1 MATSTSS
8 RGIRVAVRGCVL
20 FARLAAEPL
29 RSSLAADGA
38 SAVALSC
45 EDALRARG
53 RIGLLRTAIGEWLS
67 IAAAGIRSRLGRRAV
82 ITGGSG
88 PELPGPGRRSL
99 PDSLAG
105 DLRQAWRAI
114 VATRSTVSIAVLSL
128 ALGIGVNTAVFSIL
142 DALIFR
148 PVPYADAGRL
158 VVLWTYY
165 APGKFSMK
173 GSFTPALVTEWR
185 KQTDLFDRVEASDD
199 RSFIYDG
206 RGGAEMVPG
215 AVVTP
220 GLFTMLGAPARLG
233 RVFADIDGRD
243 GTERHVVVSDRFWR
257 EQLGADRHAIGRE
270 IVLDGNRYDVVGVMP
285 ATFYYPDRARQVWIP
300 YDVAQPPSR
309 LRGQKTSFV
318 PIARM
323 HAGLTRA
330 QTDERVVA
338 RGSELNRL
346 SGGDG
351 QGGARVQTIGELFDE
366 RTSRSLLVL
375 GGAVLFLLLI
385 VCANVANLTLA
396 RSMARG
402 RDLAV
407 RVALGASRAAL
418 FRVALVEHALIGV
431 AGAALGLVVAA
442 GAIASAAAVLPSAM
456 TTQSLNAIDL
466 DGRTLLLLSA
476 ITSFT
481 ILAFGLPPAWLA
493 GRAPAAAALGRDSRT
508 ATGSHTASR
517 LRAALVIVEVALAI
531 VLLVGAALMT
541 RSLVKLQAIDMG
553 LDTDG
558 LMSVTLAMP
567 SAGYSDAAVR
577 DEFTRTLLANLRR
590 QPWITHVSAG
600 VLPPNERS
608 IVVGPIEFDD
618 RIGQPTKSQLLPVYA
633 TWPGFFQTAGIRLIE
648 GREPREGDVDGAA
661 VVSDGFA
668 RKYWP
673 TRSALGSKFKVGKGA
688 WRVVVGVAAEVRR
701 MSEDDDSREYEIYY
715 PHDQVDGV
723 MHAAGLPSQI
733 AEYRPIVV
741 RTTQP
746 GTVAKEMPAAV
757 HAIDGRVI
765 VSTTT
770 LAAHEFADAIA
781 RPRIVFVVM
790 TGFAGAGLV
799 LAAAGLYGVLSYLVS
814 LRRREIGVRLAL
826 GASPRDIGRL
836 VLRSGLGMAIAGL
849 VIGLGAA
856 LGLVRLMRT
865 LLYEV
870 EPSDPLAVA
879 LVILLLLATTILASW
894 RPARKAMKV
903 DPVSLLK
910 AE

>member
-1 MATSTSS
+1 MTASTLSP
-8 RGIRVAVRGCVL
+8 GTRVAVRGCVL
-20 FARLAAEPL
+20 VARLAAEPL

-53 RIGLLRTAIGEWLS
+53 FFGLLRAALGEWLS
-67 IAAAGIRSRLGRRAV
+67 IVAAAIRSRMGRRAV
-82 ITGGSG
+82 ITGGRG
-88 PELPGPGRRSL
+88 PESPAPGRRSL
-99 PDSLAG
+99 PDWLGA
-105 DLRQAWRAI
+105 DLRQAWRGIA
-114 VATRSTVSIAVLSL
+114 ATRSTVAIAVLSL
-128 ALGIGVNTAVFSIL
+128 ALGIGVNTAAFSIL

-148 PVPYADAGRL
+148 PVPYADADRL

-173 GSFTPALVTEWR
+173 GFFAPPLVTEWR

-206 RGGAEMVPG
+206 RGGAEMIPG
-215 AVVTP
+215 SVVTP
-220 GLFTMLGAPARLG
+220 GLFTMLGTPARLG
-233 RVFADIDGRD
+233 RVFADTDGRD
-243 GTERHVVVSDRFWR
+243 GTERHAVVSDRFWR

-270 IVLDGNRYDVVGVMP
+270 IVLDGHRYDVVGVMP

-300 YDVAQPPSR
+300 YDVTQPPSQ
-309 LRGQKTSFV
+309 LRGQKTSFL
-318 PIARM
+318 PIARL
-323 HAGLTRA
+323 HAGLTREQA
-330 QTDERVVA
+330 DERVIA
-338 RGSELNRL
+338 RGPELNRV

-351 QGGARVQTIGELFDE
+351 QSGARVQTIGELFEE

-396 RSMARG
+396 RSIARA

-418 FRVALVEHALIGV
+418 FRVALLEHAIIGA
-431 AGAALGLVVAA
+431 AGAAVGLVVAA
-442 GAIASAAAVLPSAM
+442 GAIAVASAVLPEAM

-466 DGRTLLLLSA
+466 DGRTLLFLIA

-493 GRAPAAAALGRDSRT
+493 GRAPAGAALGRETRAAT
-508 ATGSHTASR
+508 ASHTASR
-517 LRAALVIVEVALAI
+517 LRATLVVVEVALAI

-541 RSLVKLQAIDMG
+541 RSLMKLQAIDMG

-567 SAGYSDAAVR
+567 SAGYSDVTVR

-590 QPWITHVSAG
+590 QPWVTHVSAG

-608 IVVGPIEFDD
+608 VVVGPIEFDD
-618 RIGQPTKSQLLPVYA
+618 RLGQPTKSQLLPVYA
-633 TWPGFFQTAGIRLIE
+633 TWPGFFQAAGIRLIE
-648 GREPREGDVDGAA
+648 GREPREADIEGAA
-661 VVSDGFA
+661 VVSEGFA

-673 TRSALGSKFKVGKGA
+673 SRSPIAAKFKVGKGT

-701 MSEDDDSREYEIYY
+701 MSEEDDSKVYEIYY
-715 PHDQVDGV
+715 PHDQTAGV
-723 MHAAGLPSQI
+723 MHASGLPSQI
-733 AEYRPIVV
+733 AEYRPIVL
-741 RTTQP
+741 RTTLP
-746 GTVAKEMPAAV
+746 GSVAKEMPAAV
-757 HAIDGRVI
+757 HAIDPRVI
-765 VSTTT
+765 VSGTSVV
-770 LAAHEFADAIA
+770 AHEFADAIA

-790 TGFAGAGLV
+790 TAFAGAGLA

-856 LGLVRLMRT
+856 FGLVRLMRT

-870 EPSDPLAVA
+870 GPSDPLAVT
-879 LVILLLLATTILASW
+879 LVVLLLLATTIVASW